1 VALISI
7 EQGVRLLIVLIICV
21 GASLSA
27 REAIVALRTGTAYL
41 YLAGWRYSRVR
52 REDDPVGYSTLIG
65 ANAAMAGMFLWVAAL
80 VAMKV
85 I

>member
-1 VALISI
+1 MTSI
-7 EQGVRLLIVLIICV
+7 EQGVRLLIVLVICI
-21 GASLSA
+21 GACWSV
-27 REAIVALRTGTAYL
+27 REAIVALRTGTANL
-41 YLAGWRYSRVR
+41 FFFSRYIYVR

-65 ANAAMAGMFLWVAAL
+65 ANAAMAGMLLWVAAL